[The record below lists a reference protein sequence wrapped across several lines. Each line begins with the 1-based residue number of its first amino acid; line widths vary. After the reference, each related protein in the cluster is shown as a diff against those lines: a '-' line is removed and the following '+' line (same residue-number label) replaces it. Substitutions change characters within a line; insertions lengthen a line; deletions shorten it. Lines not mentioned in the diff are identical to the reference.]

1 MSGDDLMKELN
12 TAENNRQSFN
22 LYTVL
27 KDIQYDW
34 LVIVLITAAVGLLS
48 YVGLSYIYKPTYTTT
63 VTMVVT
69 NSGLNNNAYSNLQAA
84 SSTAE
89 NFSHL
94 VNSSTMQRIV
104 ARDMGLDDFKG
115 SAEASYLENSNLI
128 KISVKSDTP
137 ELSFRQM
144 TAILDNYPE
153 VAKDFLGS
161 INITLISPPLVPRMP
176 DTPFRPAKWIAL
188 IMAVAFLAT
197 LIMLSVLSTSR
208 DTIRVSDDV
217 ENKLDTKL
225 LGTVLYEEKDK
236 SLKRKLRKNKQKASI
251 LITDPVVSFEYVESI
266 KKLASRVL
274 IRMEDRK
281 GKVILLTSLLEN
293 EGKST
298 LAANLALAL
307 SEEGKKV
314 LLIDADFRN
323 PAIYKILNMREEEF
337 TGLAGALSRA
347 DNAEEI
353 EGIERRVPGTKLHV
367 LLNKTAISKSLEKI
381 SHSVLKGLIDR
392 YKTEM
397 DYIILDSPPMGMVAD
412 AEEIATYSDGCILVV
427 RQHMA
432 DARDLNDALD
442 ALNGGH
448 HRVIG
453 CVFNN
458 VHTRLTDFKGTI
470 YTYNGGY
477 RYGYGGRYSE

>member
-1 MSGDDLMKELN
+1 MNEWNSAD
-12 TAENNRQSFN
+12 NNRQSFN

-34 LVIVLITAAVGLLS
+34 LVIVLITAAAGMLAF
-48 YVGLSYIYKPTYTTT
+48 VGLSHLYRPTYTTS

-69 NSGLNNNAYSNLQAA
+69 NSGVNNNAYSNLQAA
-84 SSTAE
+84 STTAE

-104 ARDMGLDDFKG
+104 ARDMGLDDFQG
-115 SAEASYLENSNLI
+115 TASADYLDNSNLI
-128 KISVKSDTP
+128 KISVRSDSP

-144 TAILDNYPE
+144 AAILDNYPE
-153 VAKDFLGS
+153 VAKDFLGN
-161 INITLISPPLVPRMP
+161 INITLISRPMVPRMP
-176 DTPFRPAKWIAL
+176 DAPFRPVKWIVL
-188 IMAVAFLAT
+188 IMALAFLLT
-197 LIMLSVLSTSR
+197 VILLSVLSTSR
-208 DTIRVSDDV
+208 DTIRISDDV

-225 LGTVLYEEKDK
+225 LGTVPYEDKNK
-236 SLKRKLRKNKQKASI
+236 SLKRKLRRKKQKASI
-251 LITDPVVSFEYVESI
+251 LITDPVVSFEYVEAI
-266 KKLASRVL
+266 KKLASRVS

-298 LAANLALAL
+298 VAANLALAL

-314 LLIDADFRN
+314 LLVDADFRN

-337 TGLAGALSRA
+337 TGLAGILSQVESA
-347 DNAEEI
+347 DEI
-353 EGIERRVPGTKLHV
+353 GRIERKVPGTKLHV

-381 SHSVLKGLIDR
+381 SHSVLRGLIDR
-392 YKTEM
+392 YKKEM
-397 DYIILDSPPMGMVAD
+397 DYIILDSPPMGLVAD

-432 DARDLNDALD
+432 DSRDLNDALD

-458 VHTRLTDFKGTI
+458 VHTRLTDLPGAI
-470 YTYNGGY
+470 YTYNGDYRSGG
-477 RYGYGGRYSE
+477 RYGYGGQYSE

>member
-1 MSGDDLMKELN
+1 MFVFLFAKYS
-12 TAENNRQSFN
+12 
-22 LYTVL
+22 L
-27 KDIQYDW
+27 K
-34 LVIVLITAAVGLLS
+34 G
-48 YVGLSYIYKPTYTTT
+48 
-63 VTMVVT
+63 
-69 NSGLNNNAYSNLQAA
+69 
-84 SSTAE
+84 
-89 NFSHL
+89 
-94 VNSSTMQRIV
+94 VN
-104 ARDMGLDDFKG
+104 
-115 SAEASYLENSNLI
+115 NSNLI

-153 VAKDFLGS
+153 VAKDFLGN
-161 INITLISPPLVPRMP
+161 INITLISHPLVPRMP

-188 IMAVAFLAT
+188 FMTLAFFAT
-197 LIMLSVLSTSR
+197 VIMLGVLSTSR

-225 LGTVLYEEKDK
+225 LGTVPYEEKNK
-236 SLKRKLRKNKQKASI
+236 SLKRKLRRKKQKASI
-251 LITDPVVSFEYVESI
+251 RITDPVVSFEYVEAI

-274 IRMEDRK
+274 IRMEERK

-298 LAANLALAL
+298 VAANLALAL

-314 LLIDADFRN
+314 LLVDADFRN

-337 TGLAGALSRA
+337 TGLAGALSQA
-347 DNAEEI
+347 DSAEEI

-397 DYIILDSPPMGMVAD
+397 D
-412 AEEIATYSDGCILVV
+412 
-427 RQHMA
+427 
-432 DARDLNDALD
+432 
-442 ALNGGH
+442 
-448 HRVIG
+448 
-453 CVFNN
+453 
-458 VHTRLTDFKGTI
+458 
-470 YTYNGGY
+470 
-477 RYGYGGRYSE
+477 